1 MVEGQD
7 AALVDEL
14 AEFIADIVEQ
24 VVGTRDTASVVK
36 LRKA

>member
-14 AEFIADIVEQ
+14 AEYIAD
-24 VVGTRDTASVVK
+24 VVQDSVNAKGSAEVVK